1 MRRVLAML
9 AATARAAAA
18 PRLDDEAAMAAY
30 LASHPSRAYFPHLFR
45 YGPYATALEVGVA
58 GGRFAEHFLTA
69 AAPAIRRYDMIEPFP
84 QATLRAKTSEDP
96 LLDRVVLKLERR
108 RLGEPYA
115 VYTGRPFSSSIPWHR
130 RGIGLGVDKRF
141 FRALSTDP
149 EVLARIPLGSVD
161 FVYLDGAHDYVNVK
175 AEMEPYWARV
185 APGGVLAGH
194 DYCHY
199 PGDRTL
205 ACRGCASVPHCR
217 KYALPGKGR
226 GIAKNQRGVVRA
238 VQEWLAESH
247 PRLRV
252 RHTLENFTRASLESD
267 GMNYDLVITGTYNPS
282 WYIFKPGTTRSSRA
296 TGR

>member
-1 MRRVLAML
+1 
-9 AATARAAAA
+9 
-18 PRLDDEAAMAAY
+18 
-30 LASHPSRAYFPHLFR
+30 
-45 YGPYATALEVGVA
+45 VGVA

-205 ACRGCASVPHCR
+205 ACRGRRRIDILS
-217 KYALPGKGR
+217 
-226 GIAKNQRGVVRA
+226 
-238 VQEWLAESH
+238 LAARD
-247 PRLRV
+247 RLRAPRARV
-252 RHTLENFTRASLESD
+252 EAAKPPLRAQAAGARPCRTAGSTHYRARAGASPKTSAALCGPCRSGSQRATRDSACA
-267 GMNYDLVITGTYNPS
+267 
-282 WYIFKPGTTRSSRA
+282 TRSRTSRARRSRA
-296 TGR
+296 TV